1 MELHLKINDVVGMDD
16 EKRHILR
23 VDGEQLIAALME
35 HKGWRRTWSRTGS

>member
-23 VDGEQLIAALME
+23 VDCEEIKRML
-35 HKGWRRTWSRTGS
+35 